1 MLDCRDR
8 SNGASVSETS
18 TGKKRTIVCASGA
31 GSADG
36 YCHLPL
42 ADAEVGTIG
51 IGMRD
56 RRTSMP
62 AMCEMQASPTGALPT
77 RAHGDCPRPCARRS
91 RMRSRRLRRTVPVL
105 VRRRDG
111 RSRSGHAPVTRQ
123 LACTTVRTH
132 RVARPFGGPER
143 HVSADT
149 ATDRTVRVSRT
160 RKGAD
165 GGGRPEWSTALLKPT
180 CGNTP

>member
-1 MLDCRDR
+1 MAPLSATPAQAKNGR
-8 SNGASVSETS
+8 S
-18 TGKKRTIVCASGA
+18 CARQVRVA
-31 GSADG
+31 QTAIAI
-36 YCHLPL
+36 CHY

-62 AMCEMQASPTGALPT
+62 AMRERQASPAGALLT

-91 RMRSRRLRRTVPVL
+91 RIPTRRLRRTVPVL
-105 VRRRDG
+105 IPRRDG

-143 HVSADT
+143 HASADT
-149 ATDRTVRVSRT
+149 ATDRPVRVPRT

-165 GGGRPEWSTALLKPT
+165 DGGRPEWSTALLTPT
-180 CGNTP
+180 CGNAP